1 MTGRID
7 AAKMNASL
15 LEKIGELTLYTIP
28 LEKANQ
34 QLQQQRRQDHQELQA
49 VKQKQAELEQLLKQ
63 VLKQK

>member
-7 AAKMNASL
+7 AAKMNARL